1 MAEVQ
6 TQVPA
11 ETQTSTA
18 DTTSQQNTTQQTDTA
33 TTNEG
38 TSLIN
43 QTDEGTTEPAKV
55 EGDKSEGEK
64 KTEAK
69 AIVPEKYEPFKAPE
83 GYEYD
88 AKGLEEASTLFK
100 ELGLSQEQGQKIM
113 DVYAAKSLEAAKDA
127 GERGQKAYA
136 EMRAGWQAEV
146 KADPEIGKNLPAVK
160 ATIGR
165 ALDSL
170 GDPKLANDFKAAMD
184 LTGAGDHPAFVKAFY
199 KLAQSVVEGGHVTGG
214 GPSAHGQSAGG
225 EAKQLSIAE
234 RIYGSKG
241 PNTALGQ
248 RQS

>member
-1 MAEVQ
+1 MAEP
-6 TQVPA
+6 QVLPPTETPTPA
-11 ETQTSTA
+11 PAAPSPT
-18 DTTSQQNTTQQTDTA
+18 TTQQIDTA

-38 TSLIN
+38 TSLLN
-43 QTDEGTTEPAKV
+43 QTDEVTVEPAKV
-55 EGDKSEGEK
+55 EAEKAEGDK
-64 KTEAK
+64 KTEVK
-69 AIVPEKYEPFKAPE
+69 AVVPEKYEAFKAPE

-100 ELGLSQEQGQKIM
+100 ELGLSQEQGQKVM
-113 DVYAAKSLEAAKDA
+113 DVYAAKSLESAKDA

-165 ALDSL
+165 ALDCL
-170 GDPKLANDFKAAMD
+170 GDPKLANDFKAVMD

-214 GPSAHGQSAGG
+214 GPSTHGQSSGG
-225 EAKQLSIAE
+225 QAKQQTLAE
-234 RIYGSKG
+234 RIYGPKG
-241 PNTALGQ
+241 PNDTLGRTA
-248 RQS
+248 S